1 SPRPSGRG
9 VFLLAVALGGGV
21 LCVGLYQV
29 PQPLRG
35 YVIGWLLLM
44 FIPGLTI
51 LRFMRHYF
59 RMKEIRAI
67 QGPQKDEGVSYRI
80 CKDPPRSG
88 QGVKVVVLEN
98 RKGGRSKL

>member
-1 SPRPSGRG
+1 M
-9 VFLLAVALGGGV
+9 LAVALVGGL

-35 YVIGWLLLM
+35 YLIGWLLFM
-44 FIPGLTI
+44 FIPGLII
-51 LRFMRHYF
+51 LRFMGHYF

-67 QGPQKDEGVSYRI
+67 QGPKKDEGVAYRI
-80 CKDPPRSG
+80 CRDSPRAG

-98 RKGGRSKL
+98 RKGGRSRL